1 MLSCDLEP
9 NVINTN
15 MIIEDSGVDP
25 TRYKKLSEMDFNN
38 AVIDGY
44 DDIRSDLVAVTI
56 HLPLWLRTEVSNI
69 NLDTNVS
76 QGRLYTTMV
85 NYGCALMKPSI
96 DEPIKTMHG
105 AYRVLGTSD
114 NAVIMHLMQGMT
126 ISVNGVKGSGRKT
139 LSVPKWCKNFM
150 GTVAGRLRMDFSSV
164 VRLSLYM
171 AIAQYDGMLD
181 HNKQT
186 CINELKRFKKALDDH
201 MFVCMCLAEKVKQ
214 KED

>member
-9 NVINTN
+9 KVINTDT
-15 MIIEDSGVDP
+15 IIESSGVDP
-25 TRYKKLSEMDFNN
+25 IRYKKWSELDFDE
-38 AVIDGY
+38 AVIKGY
-44 DDIRSDLVAVTI
+44 DEIRSDLVAVTI

-85 NYGCALMKPSI
+85 NYGCTLMKPLV
-96 DEPIKTMHG
+96 DEPIKTMHN

-114 NAVIMHLMQGMT
+114 NTVIMHMMQGMT

-139 LSVPKWCKNFM
+139 LSVPAWCKNFM
-150 GTVAGRLRMDFSSV
+150 GGVAGRLRMDFSSV
-164 VRLSLYM
+164 VRLALYM
-171 AIAQYDGMLD
+171 AISHYNGLLE
-181 HNKQT
+181 HNEKACQK
-186 CINELKRFKKALDDH
+186 ELKQFKKTLDDH